1 MTFTI
6 VHKGFLSHDKI
17 AKLLCESAFM
27 KDFQHPNVLSLIG
40 ICVDGGP
47 APYLVMPYMSNGS
60 LLGYLCRERASLVL
74 TSDSDENQV
83 CILA

>member
-1 MTFTI
+1 MIITVT
-6 VHKGFLSHDKI
+6 VDCAGFLSYDNI
-17 AKLLCESAFM
+17 TELLCKSAFM
-27 KDFQHPNVLSLIG
+27 KDFQHPNVLSLTG

-60 LLGYLCRERASLVL
+60 LLGYLCRGRASLVL

-83 CILA
+83 